1 MKRAK
6 GHGPRKRL
14 KMLFRT
20 IQQAKRF
27 FRMILGFTLLGVGIV
42 MIVSP
47 GPAWLVILLAL
58 GLLAAEFVW
67 ARRLL
72 ERMKHEGGRIR
83 DAVLM
88 RNHAR
93 GT

>member
-1 MKRAK
+1 
-6 GHGPRKRL
+6 
-14 KMLFRT
+14 MLFRT
-20 IQQAKRF
+20 IQHAKRF
-27 FRMILGFTLLGVGIV
+27 FRMILGFTLLVVGAV

-47 GPAWLVILLAL
+47 GPAWLVILCAL

-72 ERMKHEGGRIR
+72 DRMRHEGERIR
-83 DAVLM
+83 DTVLM